1 MGDYKI
7 ETFELC
13 IKMDEN
19 IIKFDEI
26 KVKKHKF
33 HQHKNPTLI
42 YDVDSNKIL
51 ISNKVSVG
59 KNGF

>member
-51 ISNKVSVG
+51 VSN
-59 KNGF
+59 

>member
-1 MGDYKI
+1 M

-19 IIKFDEI
+19 IIKFDE
-26 KVKKHKF
+26 VKKHKF

-51 ISNKVSVG
+51 VSNKVSFG